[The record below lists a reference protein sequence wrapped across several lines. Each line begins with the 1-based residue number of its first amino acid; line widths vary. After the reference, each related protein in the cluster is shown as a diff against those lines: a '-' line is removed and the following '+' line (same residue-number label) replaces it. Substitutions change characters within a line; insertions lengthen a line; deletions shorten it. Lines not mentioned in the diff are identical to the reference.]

1 MVAEGVPQPPWALTF
16 LSESKSES
24 EPREIGGKQR
34 KRKRA
39 GAKMIKSGGRRSR
52 VGDMYVAFVNFFDEC
67 WW

>member
-34 KRKRA
+34 KRKREP
-39 GAKMIKSGGRRSR
+39 SGRQNDKEWGS
-52 VGDMYVAFVNFFDEC
+52 EI
-67 WW
+67 